1 MGDFF
6 CYKIAYLVN
15 NLLMIYIVWG
25 VFFCFC
31 LLYVLTVYVN
41 TPRFVQPV
49 NETEIL
55 SDIDVSYLE
64 RLLQN
69 GEISSFATHK
79 DVMLLKKHGLF
90 QTLPMVKLY
99 SPTEQEFEECVRLQ
113 KKYQFTTY
121 VIDANIDTSKFEKG
135 FVYLNTSETS
145 LDILFALNRLKLV
158 EQEQIKSLP
167 LSKSNYTKTVCGGV
181 KYEFNPLGT
190 SDAKLYSFVE
200 YLPSNGEIY
209 FVTRS
214 SGYKTEFEN
223 LFSGEKFYVFSNKKI
238 LVKYEKIMQK
248 LIFYITK
255 NQLNNNLIIYSTKK
269 NINKIEIKNNNS
281 KISWSTTDER
291 LNKRLQV
298 AFENC
303 EQNYYKKYN
312 FVLCQNSQKEYSSL
326 QDFIFCLKSGEI
338 DLSTAQN
345 IFVENFLGVK
355 INGDRVNFS
364 KPKLDEDYVLS
375 VDFENK
381 RYLITRK
388 KSDSNICQIS
398 IDGVCYRNFTSFCF
412 HGITTP
418 EIFVEY

>member
-1 MGDFF
+1 
-6 CYKIAYLVN
+6 
-15 NLLMIYIVWG
+15 MIYIVWG

-31 LLYVLTVYVN
+31 LLYVLTVYVDN
-41 TPRFVQPV
+41 HRFVQSM
-49 NETEIL
+49 NKKEKL

-69 GEISSFATHK
+69 GEISSFASHK
-79 DVMLLKKHGLF
+79 DVVLLKKHGLF
-90 QTLPMVKLY
+90 QTLPLIKLF
-99 SPTEQEFEECVRLQ
+99 SPSEQEMEECVRLQ

-121 VIDANIDTSKFEKG
+121 VIDANMNITKFEKG
-135 FVYLNTSETS
+135 FVYLNTCETS
-145 LDILFALNRLKLV
+145 PEILFALNRLKLV
-158 EQEQIKSLP
+158 GEDQIKSLP

-181 KYEFNPLGT
+181 KYKFFPLGT
-190 SDAKLYSFVE
+190 GDAKLYSFVE
-200 YLPSNGEIY
+200 YLPSNGEMF

-223 LFSGEKFYVFSNKKI
+223 IFNGEKFYVFSNKKI

-248 LIFYITK
+248 LIFYLTK
-255 NQLNNNLIIYSTKK
+255 NQINNNLIIYSTKN
-269 NINKIEIKNNNS
+269 NINNIEIKNNNS
-281 KISWSTTDER
+281 KLSWSTTDER
-291 LNKRLQV
+291 FNRRLQV

-312 FVLCQNSQKEYSSL
+312 FVLCQTSQKEYSSL
-326 QDFIFCLKSGEI
+326 QDFMFCLKSGEI

-345 IFVENFLGVK
+345 IFIESFLGVK
-355 INGDRVNFS
+355 IKDDRVNFS
-364 KPKLDEDYVLS
+364 KPKIDEDFVLT
-375 VDFENK
+375 VEFENK
-381 RYLITRK
+381 KFLITRK
-388 KSDSNICQIS
+388 KSNSNICQIS

>member
-1 MGDFF
+1 
-6 CYKIAYLVN
+6 
-15 NLLMIYIVWG
+15 MIYIVWG

-31 LLYVLTVYVN
+31 LLYVLTVYVDN
-41 TPRFVQPV
+41 HRFVQSM
-49 NETEIL
+49 NKKEKI

-69 GEISSFATHK
+69 GEISSFASHK
-79 DVMLLKKHGLF
+79 DVVLLKKHGLF
-90 QTLPMVKLY
+90 QTLPLIKLF
-99 SPTEQEFEECVRLQ
+99 SPSEQEMEECVRLQ

-121 VIDANIDTSKFEKG
+121 VIDANMNITKFEKG
-135 FVYLNTSETS
+135 FVYLNTCETS
-145 LDILFALNRLKLV
+145 PEILFALNRLKLV
-158 EQEQIKSLP
+158 GEDQIKSLP

-181 KYEFNPLGT
+181 KYKFFPLGT
-190 SDAKLYSFVE
+190 GDAKLYSFVE
-200 YLPSNGEIY
+200 YLPSNGEMF

-223 LFSGEKFYVFSNKKI
+223 IFNGEKFYVFSNKKI

-248 LIFYITK
+248 LIFYLTK
-255 NQLNNNLIIYSTKK
+255 NQINNNLIIYSTKN
-269 NINKIEIKNNNS
+269 NINNIEIKNNNS
-281 KISWSTTDER
+281 KLSWSTTDER
-291 LNKRLQV
+291 FKRRLQV

-312 FVLCQNSQKEYSSL
+312 FVLCQTSQKEYSSL
-326 QDFIFCLKSGEI
+326 QDFMFCLKSGEI

-345 IFVENFLGVK
+345 IFIESFLGVK
-355 INGDRVNFS
+355 IKDDRVNFS
-364 KPKLDEDYVLS
+364 KPKIDEDFVLT
-375 VDFENK
+375 VEFENK
-381 RYLITRK
+381 KFLITRK
-388 KSDSNICQIS
+388 KSNSNICQIS